1 MKQGGQ
7 VLLMLDRDGVG
18 YITRLFLLPPKSSQS
33 TSYPHHDHWM
43 TVCRTSFAFGHRI
56 LGFLLSWAGNGS
68 FCIFS
73 RGLMSTFS
81 HGSPKHSRSFSQAS
95 FCSMNHT
102 ALV

>member
-56 LGFLLSWAGNGS
+56 LASCSAG
-68 FCIFS
+68 
-73 RGLMSTFS
+73 
-81 HGSPKHSRSFSQAS
+81 QAMGHFAS
-95 FCSMNHT
+95 L
-102 ALV
+102 AEG